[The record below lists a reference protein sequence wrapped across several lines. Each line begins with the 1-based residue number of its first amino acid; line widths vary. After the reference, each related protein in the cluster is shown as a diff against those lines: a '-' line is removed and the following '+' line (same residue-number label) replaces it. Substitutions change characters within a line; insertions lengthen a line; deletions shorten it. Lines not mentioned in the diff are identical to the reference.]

1 MSIFDKLLN
10 MFSCCQKQN
19 DSFLTD
25 IQTSNLDVPISSIS
39 VGNLTFNYTTD
50 GIAVDRI
57 ENIFNMIDIFDCG
70 KTQLR
75 QLNEALKGSTIH
87 FKKGN
92 EYMCDVQDGSDGKKT
107 VVFTLPETLPSK
119 LVLPCVTLPEDG
131 LAIISNRVP
140 FRIEYKKAPKA
151 NVQKT
156 FKILVFGSQNS
167 TPEIKKI
174 DFTYKSPEEIEAY
187 LMGHEI
193 FHAISR
199 LKGTETSCVKPG
211 DDINEIS
218 KKYINDENV
227 VNSISK
233 FFEIS
238 QLDDMNNLFGFEK
251 LENGERIV
259 CEYDYIKEFTD
270 AHENIVRFPYDL
282 SKAFNWCKEN
292 KDLFKFIYKEK
303 MKNQLVVLENL
314 NTIAEEAWQKDKY
327 EDTTKEAN
335 QVLNLVKQYH
345 ENDTMK
351 VFNDGI

>member
-1 MSIFDKLLN
+1 
-10 MFSCCQKQN
+10 
-19 DSFLTD
+19 
-25 IQTSNLDVPISSIS
+25 
-39 VGNLTFNYTTD
+39 
-50 GIAVDRI
+50 
-57 ENIFNMIDIFDCG
+57 
-70 KTQLR
+70 
-75 QLNEALKGSTIH
+75 
-87 FKKGN
+87 
-92 EYMCDVQDGSDGKKT
+92 
-107 VVFTLPETLPSK
+107 
-119 LVLPCVTLPEDG
+119 
-131 LAIISNRVP
+131 
-140 FRIEYKKAPKA
+140 
-151 NVQKT
+151 
-156 FKILVFGSQNS
+156 
-167 TPEIKKI
+167 
-174 DFTYKSPEEIEAY
+174 
-187 LMGHEI
+187 MGHEI

-314 NTIAEEAWQKDKY
+314 NTIAEEAWQEDKY
-327 EDTTKEAN
+327 KDTTEEAN

-345 ENDTMK
+345 ENDTINQNDTIK